1 MVGQSAAGS
10 GSRPQSTA
18 PGSDVDSWHTYDG
31 LQIAGLYT
39 AHDEL
44 GELPLPGEF
53 PFVRGSEGTRGGRR
67 GWHVA
72 ARFGGDAADV
82 NRQIL
87 AALENGVSA
96 LWLEVGGSGMAVSE
110 LGRALDGVLFD
121 AAPLIL
127 DSGAAVSE
135 AAARI
140 FALLDEYRTTNRGDI
155 QLWLG
160 DDPLGNRL
168 AGQCSTAVDLDPVVA
183 LAQRAIARAENVRA
197 ITVSGLPAHEA
208 GASDAQEL
216 GIAVAA
222 GLAYLRALTD
232 AGVDIA
238 DALGQFVF
246 RLAATDDQFATMA
259 KFRAGRQLWAR
270 VAHEVGAPEFG
281 NAPQHAVTSLPMMTR
296 RDPSVNLLRTTVAA
310 CGAGI
315 GGADVVTVLPF
326 DIRLPAGELD
336 VPACFSE
343 RMARN
348 ISLLLLEEAQL
359 GQVRDPAG
367 GSWYVESRTAALA
380 SRAWSVMQEVERAGG
395 YLAALHT
402 GMLAGQVSRS
412 RDRRTADIAHR
423 RRTVTGIS
431 EYPNLAERVLSPEA
445 HVHPDTSYGG
455 GFEELRDRSDAYVA
469 RTGHR
474 PLALLVSMNS
484 IAAQSPR
491 TAWVR
496 NFLACGGIEAC
507 DAEIS
512 AEQGAAEAETTVAV
526 LCGGVMAAEASASG
540 AEVPPAGPLGAV
552 VAWLREAGVTTV
564 LLAGNEVSGQP
575 IGQNAAAAGHG
586 VDVDGVIGPG
596 MDAVAVLSDLLTK
609 MGA

>member
-1 MVGQSAAGS
+1 MVGHSAAGS

-18 PGSDVDSWHTYDG
+18 PGSDVYSWHTYDG
-31 LQIAGLYT
+31 LHIAGLYT
-39 AHDEL
+39 VHDEL

-87 AALENGVSA
+87 AALKNGVSE
-96 LWLEVGGSGMAVSE
+96 LWLEVGGSGVAVSE

-121 AAPLIL
+121 AAPVIV
-127 DSGAAVSE
+127 DAGAAVSE
-135 AAARI
+135 AAAQV

-160 DDPLGNRL
+160 ADPLSDWL
-168 AGQCSTAVDLDPVVA
+168 AGRRSSLAGHSLDAGIDDHTADLDAVVA

-222 GLAYLRALTD
+222 GLEYLRALTS

-246 RLAATDDQFATMA
+246 QFTATDDQFATMA

-296 RDPSVNLLRTTVAA
+296 RDPWVNLLRTTVAA

-336 VPACFSE
+336 VPAGFSE

-380 SRAWSVMQEVERAGG
+380 AEAWSVMQEVERAGG
-395 YLAALHT
+395 YLAALQT
-402 GMLAGQVSRS
+402 GMLAGQVNRTH
-412 RDRRTADIAHR
+412 DQRTADIAHR

-431 EYPNLAERVLSPEA
+431 EYPNLAEGALSPEA

-484 IAAQSPR
+484 TAAQSHR
-491 TAWVR
+491 SSWAR

-507 DAEIS
+507 DSEIAAEH
-512 AEQGAAEAETTVAV
+512 GAAEAEITVAV
-526 LCGGVMAAEASASG
+526 VCGGVTEPAA
-540 AEVPPAGPLGAV
+540 
-552 VAWLREAGVTTV
+552 R
-564 LLAGNEVSGQP
+564 
-575 IGQNAAAAGHG
+575 HG
-586 VDVDGVIGPG
+586 IDVDGVIGPG

-609 MGA
+609 AGA